1 MSLEQNIIQDINN
14 GLRSEEI
21 ACKYNISN
29 SKIVKLRKKFG
40 LNNVDLN
47 LYKIYLKEFIFYSF
61 TEDLINKF
69 NSLEREDIKVSI
81 ICNKSLSKSEYKKSK
96 ERINKEMKFNIIN
109 EFIFLKD
116 QESEEDLI
124 NYFKTF

>member
-1 MSLEQNIIQDINN
+1 MSLEENIIQDINE
-14 GLRSEEI
+14 GIRSEEI
-21 ACKYNISN
+21 ACKYNVSN
-29 SKIVKLRKKFG
+29 SKVVKLRRKLKN
-40 LNNVDLN
+40 NNVELV
-47 LYKIYLKEFIFYSF
+47 LYKLEFKEFIFYSF

-81 ICNKSLSKSEYKKSK
+81 ICNKSLSKLECKRAK
-96 ERINKEMKFNIIN
+96 ERINKEMKFGSIN
-109 EFIFLKD
+109 EFIFLKE